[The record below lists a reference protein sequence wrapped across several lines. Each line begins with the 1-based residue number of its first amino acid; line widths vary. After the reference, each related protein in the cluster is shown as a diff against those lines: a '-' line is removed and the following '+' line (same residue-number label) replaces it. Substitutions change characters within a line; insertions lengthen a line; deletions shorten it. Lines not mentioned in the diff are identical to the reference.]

1 MVKSKKDNPAADF
14 FHETGFDPLIAAV
27 RGETKETDK
36 KKAGFYLSHGL
47 LERFDKTFYTLK
59 IEGQGVD
66 NKSAFVE
73 KLIDYALDV
82 LDRDGLEK
90 IIKKQAG

>member
-1 MVKSKKDNPAADF
+1 MSKNKKDNPATDF
-14 FHETGFDPLIAAV
+14 FHEMGFDPLIAAV
-27 RGETKETDK
+27 RGENKENDK

-59 IEGQGVD
+59 LEGQGVD

-82 LDRDGLEK
+82 LDCDGFEK
-90 IIKKQAG
+90 IMKK

>member
-1 MVKSKKDNPAADF
+1 MAKSKRDNPAADF

-27 RGETKETDK
+27 RGETKESDK

-59 IEGQGVD
+59 IEGRVD

-82 LDRDGLEK
+82 LDHDGLEK
-90 IIKKQAG
+90 IVKKQ